1 MVNFLFSDAAMP
13 SWNGF
18 MQESSSGEYSV
29 SSTKILPFI
38 NRNPSDPSTIFT
50 ALTFAAEE
58 CKKLNQPLCSVTFDQ
73 PLFAKAAQIVADDGL
88 SGPLSTV
95 VVRLGGF
102 HLLMSFLGAIGKIM
116 EGSGL
121 EELWTTVYAKN
132 SVNQMMEGRAYAR
145 SVRAHILTS
154 LALHLEILK
163 DSAVP
168 VEWNAQLQELRSK
181 MLADKMSV
189 FDVSREP
196 ALSAFMDELTYTYLS
211 AKGVSRTGE
220 YWVQY
225 MGLVDL
231 LRLYLRSERTGD
243 WALHLLSIRQMI
255 PVFHSAGK
263 RIISKNI

>member
-1 MVNFLFSDAAMP
+1 
-13 SWNGF
+13 
-18 MQESSSGEYSV
+18 
-29 SSTKILPFI
+29 
-38 NRNPSDPSTIFT
+38 
-50 ALTFAAEE
+50 
-58 CKKLNQPLCSVTFDQ
+58 
-73 PLFAKAAQIVADDGL
+73 
-88 SGPLSTV
+88 
-95 VVRLGGF
+95 
-102 HLLMSFLGAIGKIM
+102 MSFLGAIGKIM
-116 EGSGL
+116 GGSGL

-168 VEWNAQLQELRSK
+168 VEWNAQLQELRSR

-196 ALSAFMDELTYTYLS
+196 ALSAFMDELTHTYLS

-231 LRLYLRSERTGD
+231 LRLYLRLPMFIRRHKRARCQYLASSANCLDCMRQPHFPANIPTGICNN
-243 WALHLLSIRQMI
+243 LL
-255 PVFHSAGK
+255 FHK
-263 RIISKNI
+263 TTYVYRIGGGL